1 MPTKQDW
8 NWLAINSHYQTA
20 TAVQQLL
27 QEGNSMEAREGLEAL
42 IEAMGRSE
50 KRAVKSQL
58 IRVMLHIIKWKFQP
72 ERRSSSW
79 SISIRSARNE
89 IEDIQEEMPS
99 LNRDYL
105 ESIWEKCFQMAVK
118 DAEDEMGIKSQL
130 TSLNWEEVFEEEY
143 SLIKNEGCE

>member
-1 MPTKQDW
+1 MKQDW

-27 QEGNSMEAREGLEAL
+27 QSGNSMEARECLDAL

-58 IRVMLHIIKWKFQP
+58 IRLMIHIVKWKSQP
-72 ERRSSSW
+72 EHRSSSW

-105 ESIWEKCFQMAVK
+105 ESIWEKCFQRAVK
-118 DAEDEMGIKSQL
+118 DAEDEMGIKSKL
-130 TSLNWEEVFEEEY
+130 TSLNWEEVFEDEY
-143 SLIKNEGCE
+143 SLIKNG